1 MVSILLTGLVGL
13 TILGSYLKVTKWRQ
27 SYRTA
32 LATGFPVF
40 YSP

>member
-13 TILGSYLKVTKWRQ
+13 AILGGYLKVSKWSQ
-27 SYRTA
+27 NYRTA